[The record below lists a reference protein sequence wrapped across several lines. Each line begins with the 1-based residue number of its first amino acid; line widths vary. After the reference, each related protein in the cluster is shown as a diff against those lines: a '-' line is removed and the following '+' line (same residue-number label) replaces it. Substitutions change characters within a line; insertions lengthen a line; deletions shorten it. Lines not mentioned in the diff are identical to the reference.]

1 MGRRIGTRGAFVVAA
16 LVVGVGG
23 CGGGDDAST
32 TPADDDAG
40 TEAAAAD
47 VTAGN
52 GDEAPGCEL
61 VSPDEVEAATGFT
74 VLGQEEQ
81 YGGCRW
87 TIEQVD
93 EDVLE
98 SAISWQPFDGAQI
111 DGQRAAGDAGMD
123 VEDLADIGDEA
134 IVVSQS
140 AGDHPL
146 GEVWVRVGDT
156 SFRITNEFST
166 ARYAESLEKQAAL
179 AAVVAETLQ

>member
-1 MGRRIGTRGAFVVAA
+1 MRRGMRPRTGTRVAVVLAGLA
-16 LVVGVGG
+16 IGLGG
-23 CGGGDDAST
+23 CGGGDEPDAPS
-32 TPADDDAG
+32 ANGDGAVAEDL
-40 TEAAAAD
+40 
-47 VTAGN
+47 TAG
-52 GDEAPGCEL
+52 DAPGCDL
-61 VSPDEVEAATGFT
+61 VSPEEVEAATGFT

-93 EDVLE
+93 QDVLE
-98 SAISWQPFDGAQI
+98 SAIAWQPFDGAQI

-123 VEDLADIGDEA
+123 VEELANIGDEA

-156 SFRITNEFST
+156 SFRVTNEFST
-166 ARYAESLEKQAAL
+166 ARYAQSLEKQTAL
-179 AAVVAETLQ
+179 AAVVAEALS